1 MSRGCGGTGRF
12 PRAKGI
18 LREGREKQRARRQPG
33 ERRGG
38 PAEALLGERPP
49 REAAAAL
56 AHEAYETDRTIRE
69 LCLEKG
75 ILPKEKLDELLDA
88 RKMTGR

>member
-1 MSRGCGGTGRF
+1 MGS
-12 PRAKGI
+12 A
-18 LREGREKQRARRQPG
+18 
-33 ERRGG
+33 
-38 PAEALLGERPP
+38 PP
-49 REAAAAL
+49 RDAAAAL